1 MPIKTSLTRG
11 VVVSTL
17 MLLVGVAV
25 AHSQQA
31 GSGSSRSD
39 PSRPTR
45 PQTPEEFYD
54 TFWRYLVKK
63 DAAYN
68 TWKVLD
74 HEPPKDDIENP
85 HGTVSRTYANEIAAK
100 DPENLPLGSILV
112 REDYD
117 DKRKR
122 QSVSILYRVK
132 DYDKER
138 GNWYYLRFLETG
150 TVAKGEDKKALAGK
164 VASCIECHA
173 KASGKDYVFS
183 NDTLKPDKPAKDSDK
198 PNDKQPAKE

>member
-1 MPIKTSLTRG
+1 MNSLKP
-11 VVVSTL
+11 VCLSVLLL
-17 MLLVGVAV
+17 MAGVAV
-25 AHSQQA
+25 AYPQ

-39 PSRPTR
+39 PARATR

-68 TWKVLD
+68 TWKALD
-74 HEPPKDDIENP
+74 HEPPNDEIVNP
-85 HGTVSRTYANEIAAK
+85 HGTVSRTYANEVAAK
-100 DPENLPLGSILV
+100 DAENLPFGSILV

-122 QSVSILYRVK
+122 QSISVLYRVK
-132 DYDKER
+132 DYDKEH
-138 GNWYYLRFLETG
+138 GNWYYLRFTETG
-150 TVAKGEDKKALAGK
+150 AIMKGQDTKPLAGK

-173 KASGKDYVFS
+173 KASGKDFVFS
-183 NDTLKPDKPAKDSDK
+183 NDALKVEKAPKTEIPT
-198 PNDKQPAKE
+198 KE

>member
-1 MPIKTSLTRG
+1 MRIKTSLTRG
-11 VVVSTL
+11 VAVSTL
-17 MLLVGVAV
+17 MLLIGVAV

-31 GSGSSRSD
+31 GSGSRRSD
-39 PSRPTR
+39 PARPTR
-45 PQTPEEFYD
+45 PQTPEEFYE

-74 HEPPKDDIENP
+74 HEPTKDDIDNP

-100 DPENLPLGSILV
+100 DLENLPLGSILV

-173 KASGKDYVFS
+173 
-183 NDTLKPDKPAKDSDK
+183 
-198 PNDKQPAKE
+198 

>member
-1 MPIKTSLTRG
+1 MKILKSVLLSIG
-11 VVVSTL
+11 LL
-17 MLLVGVAV
+17 MVGVAV
-25 AHSQQA
+25 AYSQQA

-39 PSRPTR
+39 PARATR

-68 TWKVLD
+68 TWKVLE
-74 HEPPKDDIENP
+74 HEPPKDEVENP
-85 HGTVSRTYANEIAAK
+85 HGTVSRTYANEVAAK

-122 QSVSILYRVK
+122 QSISVMYRVK
-132 DYDKER
+132 DYDKEH
-138 GNWYYLRFLETG
+138 GNWYYLRFNETG
-150 TVAKGEDKKALAGK
+150 ALMKGKDTKPLAGK
-164 VASCIECHA
+164 VTSCIECHGQA
-173 KASGKDYVFS
+173 GGKDFVFS
-183 NDTLKPDKPAKDSDK
+183 NDALKTDKPKADT
-198 PNDKQPAKE
+198 PTKE

>member
-1 MPIKTSLTRG
+1 MNSLKP
-11 VVVSTL
+11 VCLSVLLL
-17 MLLVGVAV
+17 MVGVAV
-25 AHSQQA
+25 AYPQ

-39 PSRPTR
+39 PARATR

-68 TWKVLD
+68 TWEALE
-74 HEPPKDDIENP
+74 HEPPKDEVENP
-85 HGTVSRTYANEIAAK
+85 HGTVSRTYANEVAAK
-100 DPENLPLGSILV
+100 DAENLPFGSILV

-122 QSVSILYRVK
+122 QTISVLYRVK
-132 DYDKER
+132 DYDKEH
-138 GNWYYLRFLETG
+138 GNWYYLRFTETG
-150 TVAKGEDKKALAGK
+150 AMMKSPDSKPLAGK

-173 KASGKDYVFS
+173 KASGKDFVFS
-183 NDTLKPDKPAKDSDK
+183 NDALKVEKAPKTETPT
-198 PNDKQPAKE
+198 KE